1 VGEGIVRNAIAEA
14 FNVPPEL
21 VERGVLLTNDIGLVA
36 LTAKNKGISGLE
48 KLGVVINRPLKMMLA
63 QIGPGINE
71 TVKEMGQMAVEW
83 KFDGA
88 RVQIHK
94 DGNDIRIYSRK
105 LEDVTSSLPDLI
117 RSIKSNVSA
126 KNVILDGE
134 AVAIGKDKRPMAFQ
148 EILRR
153 FRRKY
158 DISTTAVEIPYTSI
172 FLISFI

>member
-1 VGEGIVRNAIAEA
+1 MIM
-14 FNVPPEL
+14 
-21 VERGVLLTNDIGLVA
+21 GLVA
-36 LTAKNKGISGLE
+36 VTAKKEGKEGLE
-48 KLGVVINRPLKMMLA
+48 KLGVMINRPLKMMLA

-71 TVKEMGQMAVEW
+71 TVKEMGHVAVEW

-94 DGNDIRIYSRK
+94 DGNDIKIYSRK
-105 LEDVTSSLPDLI
+105 LEDVTSSLPDLVKSI
-117 RSIKSNVSA
+117 RSNVSTTS
-126 KNVILDGE
+126 VILDGE

-158 DISTTAVEIPYTSI
+158 DISTTADRNPS
-172 FLISFI
+172 LPQSF